1 MCLIKVDF
9 QLVPL
14 LLPRLALELH
24 GRMTI
29 DHSIVRCDCIASER
43 EP

>member
-9 QLVPL
+9 QLVLP
-14 LLPRLALELH
+14 PRLALELH

-29 DHSIVRCDCIASER
+29 DHSTARYEYTLSGT

>member
-9 QLVPL
+9 QLVQS
-14 LLPRLALELH
+14 PRLALELH
-24 GRMTI
+24 GRTTI
-29 DHSIVRCDCIASER
+29 DHSIARCDCTASER